1 MEEMENIVDFIDS
14 LHHIREIH
22 FLPYHTLGT
31 EKYAMLGME
40 YKFGKKKP
48 VDEAGL
54 NNYIDYARNK
64 GFTVKTGG

>member
-1 MEEMENIVDFIDS
+1 MEKIIEFIDS
-14 LHHIREIH
+14 QSYIREIH

-40 YKFGKKKP
+40 YAFGKKKP
-48 VDEAGL
+48 VDEDAL